1 MYRSIARFMGN
12 ENAATAI
19 EYGMIAFAI
28 GLSIAVAMPIIGDE
42 VLAMLTPVGIALGVI

>member
-1 MYRSIARFMGN
+1 
-12 ENAATAI
+12 
-19 EYGMIAFAI
+19 MIAFAI